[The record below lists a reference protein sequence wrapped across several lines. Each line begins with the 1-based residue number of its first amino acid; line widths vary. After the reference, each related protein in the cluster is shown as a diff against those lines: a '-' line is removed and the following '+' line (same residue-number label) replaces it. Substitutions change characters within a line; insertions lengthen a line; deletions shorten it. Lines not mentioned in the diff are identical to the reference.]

1 MKPSFP
7 VSSFYLRRPDGHRL
21 HVSLAGP
28 VEGEPWVVVHGGPGG
43 RCYPAMTAWF
53 DLARHRVVMPDQRGA
68 GLSKPAGSLRR
79 NSVTSLIADLEALR
93 AHLGI
98 ARWGVVGGSWGAALA
113 LAYAARH
120 PASVTRIVLRG
131 SFLSGWDDMLRLFS
145 PRQRGLPMLHGVPA
159 LGVRLPTAEGA
170 FDAVVN
176 RMLHG
181 APSVQHRVAE
191 GYERIERSAL
201 RLPALRKVRG
211 KLAVAAVAARREA
224 RRNRYRIQAHYLRHR
239 AWLGKPVVLRAAREV
254 GLQGIPVTILHGRRD
269 RVCDPRNA
277 GRLQA
282 VLPAATLRWIAA
294 GHLPVGKMAAAL
306 KTAIGEGPRGA
317 G

>member
-1 MKPSFP
+1 MRPSNS

-21 HVSLAGP
+21 HVSVAGP
-28 VEGEPWVVVHGGPGG
+28 ADGEPWVVVHGGPGG

-68 GLSKPAGSLRR
+68 GASRPSGSLRR

-120 PASVTRIVLRG
+120 PASVARIVLRG
-131 SFLSGWDDMLRLFS
+131 SFLTGWDDILRLFS
-145 PRQRGLPMLHGVPA
+145 PRQRGLSMLHDVRPA
-159 LGVRLPTAEGA
+159 GVRVPDARGA
-170 FDAVVN
+170 FGAAVN
-176 RMLHG
+176 RLLHG
-181 APSVQHRVAE
+181 ARGAQHRLAE
-191 GYERIERSAL
+191 GYERVERSAL
-201 RLPALRKVRG
+201 RLRPVRKVR
-211 KLAVAAVAARREA
+211 AAGTAGRQRALRRH
-224 RRNRYRIQAHYLRHR
+224 RYRIQAHYLRHR
-239 AWLGKPVVLRAAREV
+239 AWLGKPAVLRAARDA

-277 GRLQA
+277 RRLRE
-282 VLPAATLRWIAA
+282 VLPAATLQWVDA

-306 KTAIGEGPRGA
+306 KAAIAALPLDADR
-317 G
+317 